1 MAWVSGRSVIALRCA
16 GAAGSGAAAGL
27 AFAPHHLLALMPVG
41 VAGLTWACFGA
52 SRRLGAGAG
61 ALFGFTFMLVLVP
74 WLRVVGTDAWIAVAA
89 LQAVFFALLG
99 LGLAGVTRLPGWPL
113 WAACLWVALELAR
126 SRVPFGGFPWG
137 RLAFATVD
145 WPVAAYSRVGGTAAV
160 TAVLVLASNL
170 ALWAVLNLARRRR
183 FSKGNPALAVGASLA
198 ALAVAVG
205 AVLGGSLVSLS
216 ASPSGHTVVALV
228 QGNVPQGG
236 LRAYSQARA
245 VLDNHADATAAL
257 ARAVAAGRQR
267 APNLVIW
274 PESSTDIDPF
284 ADGSAARQI
293 SSAVG
298 AIGAPT
304 LVGAVISER
313 RTGAR
318 QNIGV
323 VWDPVDGPGQRY
335 VKRHAVPFG
344 EYIPLR
350 GVLAPFIDR
359 LDQIAQ
365 DQASGS
371 TPGIL
376 HMAGVRVG
384 DVICFEVA
392 YDGLVRD
399 VVTAGAELVVVQ
411 TNNATYLDTGQLEQ
425 QWDISRLQAI
435 QTGRV
440 VAVAATNGISGFAAP
455 DGRALAQAQPGT
467 RALLVRRVALYEQTS
482 LGVRLGE
489 PLEGL
494 LALLGL
500 GAAVIGGVRRR

>member
-1 MAWVSGRSVIALRCA
+1 
-16 GAAGSGAAAGL
+16 
-27 AFAPHHLLALMPVG
+27 
-41 VAGLTWACFGA
+41 
-52 SRRLGAGAG
+52 
-61 ALFGFTFMLVLVP
+61 
-74 WLRVVGTDAWIAVAA
+74 
-89 LQAVFFALLG
+89 
-99 LGLAGVTRLPGWPL
+99 
-113 WAACLWVALELAR
+113 
-126 SRVPFGGFPWG
+126 
-137 RLAFATVD
+137 
-145 WPVAAYSRVGGTAAV
+145 
-160 TAVLVLASNL
+160 
-170 ALWAVLNLARRRR
+170 
-183 FSKGNPALAVGASLA
+183 
-198 ALAVAVG
+198 
-205 AVLGGSLVSLS
+205 
-216 ASPSGHTVVALV
+216 
-228 QGNVPQGG
+228 
-236 LRAYSQARA
+236 
-245 VLDNHADATAAL
+245 
-257 ARAVAAGRQR
+257 
-267 APNLVIW
+267 
-274 PESSTDIDPF
+274 
-284 ADGSAARQI
+284 
-293 SSAVG
+293 
-298 AIGAPT
+298 
-304 LVGAVISER
+304 VISER

-399 VVTAGAELVVVQ
+399 VVTAGAQLVVVQ